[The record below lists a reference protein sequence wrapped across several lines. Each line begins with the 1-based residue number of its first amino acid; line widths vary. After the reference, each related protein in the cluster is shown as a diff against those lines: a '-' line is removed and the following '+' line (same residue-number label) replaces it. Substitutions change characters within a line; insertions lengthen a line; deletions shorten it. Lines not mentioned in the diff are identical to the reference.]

1 MQTDFPQSMASLLS
15 SVLLQ
20 DDLKLI
26 QNLYYTDDRI
36 LPSSYNE
43 FPIDDYLRLDL
54 GMIWQMG
61 EGWQIGIF
69 GQDLLDPDH
78 PENMYTDLD
87 VEPTRIKRRFL
98 LSVKKDF

>member
-1 MQTDFPQSMASLLS
+1 M
-15 SVLLQ
+15 
-20 DDLKLI
+20 
-26 QNLYYTDDRI
+26 QNLYFTGDRI

-43 FPIDDYLRLDL
+43 LPIDDYLRLDL
-54 GMIWQMG
+54 GMIWQVG
-61 EGWQIGIF
+61 AGWQIGLF

-98 LSVKKDF
+98 LINQY